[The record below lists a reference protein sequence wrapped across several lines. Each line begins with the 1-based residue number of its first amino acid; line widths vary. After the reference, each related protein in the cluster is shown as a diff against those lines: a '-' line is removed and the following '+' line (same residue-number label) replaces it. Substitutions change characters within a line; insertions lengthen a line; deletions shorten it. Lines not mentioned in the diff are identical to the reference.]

1 MIKIRD
7 LWTDAYVKSTGV
19 KMLDIS
25 REGRSVTFIFEDTAR
40 DEILNYQN
48 GALVSAIQLK
58 SSIDDLKNIIYDF
71 EFLKVDS
78 K

>member
-1 MIKIRD
+1 MVKIKD
-7 LWTDAYVKSTGV
+7 LWAAAYVKSAGI

-48 GALVSAIQLK
+48 GAVISAILLK
-58 SSIDDLKNIIYDF
+58 SSVDDLKSIIYDV
-71 EFLKVDS
+71 EFI
-78 K
+78 